1 MDECADLLAQ
11 SLRQPA
17 PFLIELMV

>member
-1 MDECADLLAQ
+1 MEECADLLAQ